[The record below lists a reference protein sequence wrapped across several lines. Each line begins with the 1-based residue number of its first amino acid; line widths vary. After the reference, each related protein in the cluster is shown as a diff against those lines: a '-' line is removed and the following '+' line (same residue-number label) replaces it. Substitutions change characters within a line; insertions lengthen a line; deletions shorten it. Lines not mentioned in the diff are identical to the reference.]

1 MADLTALKAELKEA
15 KFQLRMK
22 KQVTWGDAAGG
33 MVAYGDQLNRVLALQ
48 KQIQEAES

>member
-1 MADLTALKAELKEA
+1 MATIAELKAELKEA
-15 KFQLRMK
+15 QFQLRYA
-22 KQVTWGDAAGG
+22 KQVTWSNAAGG